1 MPPSIHKTLS
11 PSSSMY
17 WLFQC
22 CAFPNLS
29 KGLESEPNEAS
40 LFGEDAHLYSEALIK
55 EALGMIDN
63 NLKVESLKK
72 ELKFYSPELVQIAQ
86 AYVDKVIEV
95 VSYETNRTGKKPVVL
110 LEQFLE
116 LIGFEDIGGS
126 LDFGCLSSDGTT
138 LTIGD
143 LKTGRLAVSKD
154 SSQLK
159 IYALMAYKIYSQ
171 VYPIRFIRIFICQPR
186 VSGTVEIVLTPED
199 LLKFEKE
206 ILIPGAK
213 KALTATEE
221 DATPCDYCKWCLAGK
236 NKKCKKFMEEN
247 LNA

>member
-17 WLFQC
+17 WLYQC

-29 KGLESEPNEAS
+29 KGLESEQNDAS
-40 LFGEDAHLYSEALIK
+40 LFGEDAHLYSETLIK
-55 EALGMIDN
+55 ETLGIIDN

-86 AYVDKVIEV
+86 AYVDKVLEV
-95 VSYETNRTGKKPVVL
+95 VRYETNRTGKKPVVL
-110 LEQFLE
+110 LEQYLE

-186 VSGTVEIVLTPED
+186 VSGTVEIVLTPEE
-199 LLKFEKE
+199 LLSFEKE
-206 ILIPGAK
+206 VLIPGAK
-213 KALTATEE
+213 KALIATEE

-236 NKKCKKFMEEN
+236 NKKCKKFMEEK

>member
-72 ELKFYSPELVQIAQ
+72 ELKF
-86 AYVDKVIEV
+86 
-95 VSYETNRTGKKPVVL
+95 
-110 LEQFLE
+110 
-116 LIGFEDIGGS
+116 
-126 LDFGCLSSDGTT
+126 
-138 LTIGD
+138 
-143 LKTGRLAVSKD
+143 
-154 SSQLK
+154 
-159 IYALMAYKIYSQ
+159 
-171 VYPIRFIRIFICQPR
+171 
-186 VSGTVEIVLTPED
+186 
-199 LLKFEKE
+199 
-206 ILIPGAK
+206 
-213 KALTATEE
+213 
-221 DATPCDYCKWCLAGK
+221 
-236 NKKCKKFMEEN
+236 
-247 LNA
+247 

>member
-1 MPPSIHKTLS
+1 MPPSSHKTLS

-40 LFGEDAHLYSEALIK
+40 LFGNDVHLYSETLIK
-55 EALGMIDN
+55 EILGINDN
-63 NLKVESLKK
+63 KSKVESLKK

-86 AYVDKVIEV
+86 VYVDKVLEV
-95 VSYETNRTGKKPVVL
+95 INYETNRTGKKPVVL
-110 LEQFLE
+110 LEQYLE

-159 IYALMAYKIYSQ
+159 IYALMAYKIYSK

-186 VSGTVEIVLTPED
+186 VSGTVEIVLTPEE
-199 LLKFEKE
+199 LLSFEKE
-206 ILIPGAK
+206 VLIPRAK
-213 KALTATEE
+213 KALTATED

-236 NKKCKKFMEEN
+236 NKKCKKYTEEK
-247 LNA
+247 

>member
-1 MPPSIHKTLS
+1 MPPSNHKTLS

-40 LFGEDAHLYSEALIK
+40 LFGEDTHYYAETLIK
-55 EALGMIDN
+55 EVLGLNDN
-63 NLKVESLKK
+63 NVKVESLKNQ
-72 ELKFYSPELVQIAQ
+72 LKFYSPELVQIAQ
-86 AYVDKVIEV
+86 VYVDKVLEV
-95 VSYETNRTGKKPVVL
+95 VNYETKRTGKKPVVL
-110 LEQFLE
+110 LEQYLE
-116 LIGFEDIGGS
+116 LDGFENIGGS
-126 LDFGCLSSDGTT
+126 LDFGCLSSDGKT

-159 IYALMAYKIYSQ
+159 IYALMAYKIYSK

-186 VSGTVEIVLTPED
+186 VTGTVEIVMTPEE

-206 ILIPGAK
+206 VLIPGAI
-213 KALTATEE
+213 KAMTATED

-236 NKKCKKFMEEN
+236 NNKCKKYMEEKQC
-247 LNA
+247 